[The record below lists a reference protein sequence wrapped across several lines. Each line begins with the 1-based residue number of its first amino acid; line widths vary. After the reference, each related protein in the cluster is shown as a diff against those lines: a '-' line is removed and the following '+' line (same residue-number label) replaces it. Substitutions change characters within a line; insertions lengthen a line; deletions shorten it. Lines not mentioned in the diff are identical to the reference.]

1 MSEPVD
7 EEEKAIA
14 KALRLRA
21 PPQPVTRLSR
31 KALVACSAVLAVG
44 VAGALSWSLME
55 HKRKPAEPA
64 FVPAAS
70 PPERIANLPRD
81 YAGRPG
87 APTLGPPLP
96 GDLGRP
102 MLSSQVAQRDD
113 IDSPAAAMADPRLEA
128 RREVVTSARAS
139 GLFIAVA
146 APRTSGEEP
155 KAAPEVE
162 MSEAS
167 AADPRVTS
175 SERLQAPASP
185 YILQAGA
192 IIPAALVTGLRS
204 DVPGLAI
211 AQVTQDVFD
220 SLGGGHL
227 LIPQGARLVGRYDA
241 MIANGQRRLS
251 VFWDRLILPSGR
263 SILLDQLPGA
273 DAQGM
278 AGLQDEVDV
287 HGWEILGASGLSTL
301 LAIGAEAGNSDE
313 SDVVRALRRGG
324 AQSVSDVG
332 QQIVGRSLA
341 RAPTLMIRPGAPL
354 RVLLT
359 RDVILE
365 PYGEDS

>member
-21 PPQPVTRLSR
+21 PPEPVTRLSR
-31 KALVACSAVLAVG
+31 KALVACGAVLAAG
-44 VAGALSWSLME
+44 VAGALGWSLME

-70 PPERIANLPRD
+70 PPERVASLPRD
-81 YAGRPG
+81 YAGRPA

-113 IDSPAAAMADPRLEA
+113 IGSPSAAMADPRLEA
-128 RREVVTSARAS
+128 HREAVASARAS

-146 APRTSGEEP
+146 APRTSGGEP
-155 KAAPEVE
+155 KVTLEAEVPKAF
-162 MSEAS
+162 AS
-167 AADPRVTS
+167 DPRVTS

-185 YILQAGA
+185 YVLQAGA

-227 LIPQGARLVGRYDA
+227 LIPQGARLIGRYDTG
-241 MIANGQRRLS
+241 ITNGQRRLGVS
-251 VFWDRLILPSGR
+251 WDRLILPSGR

-278 AGLQDEVDV
+278 AGLQDEIDF
-287 HGWEILGASGLSTL
+287 HRWEILGAAGLSTL
-301 LAIGAEAGNSDE
+301 LAIGAEAATGGE
-313 SDVVRALRRGG
+313 SDVVRALRRGA

-332 QQIVGRSLA
+332 QQVVGRSLD

-354 RVLLT
+354 RVILT
-359 RDVILE
+359 RDLVLE
-365 PYGEDS
+365 SYGEDR